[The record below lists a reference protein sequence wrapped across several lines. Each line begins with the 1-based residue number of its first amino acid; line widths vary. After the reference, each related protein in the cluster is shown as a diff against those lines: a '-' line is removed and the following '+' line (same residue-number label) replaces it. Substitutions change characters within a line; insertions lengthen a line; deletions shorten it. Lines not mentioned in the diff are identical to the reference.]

1 MSSIHSSIGAI
12 TIAINGLAAI
22 IGAFAA
28 LTYRNPKAF
37 WIPLRTGQAL
47 VILDAVIGAGLLLSG
62 DELPRLHLIYGLT
75 PIVVAFVA
83 EQLRLATAA
92 VVLDKRG
99 MESGKDVAKLP
110 QREQHELVASILR
123 REVGVMA
130 TSAGVV
136 ALLCM
141 RAQGW
146 L

>member
-1 MSSIHSSIGAI
+1 MSSIHQSIGAF
-12 TIAINGLAAI
+12 TIAVNALAAI
-22 IGAFAA
+22 VGAFAA
-28 LTYRNPKAF
+28 LTSRNPRAF
-37 WIPLRTGQAL
+37 WIPLRVGQAL

-62 DELPRLHLIYGLT
+62 DTLPRLHLIYGLT

-83 EQLRLATAA
+83 EQLRLATTQ
-92 VVLDKRG
+92 VVLDKHELEG
-99 MESGKDVAKLP
+99 GKDVAKLP
-110 QREQHELVASILR
+110 EAEQLALVASILR

-130 TSAGVV
+130 TSAAVV